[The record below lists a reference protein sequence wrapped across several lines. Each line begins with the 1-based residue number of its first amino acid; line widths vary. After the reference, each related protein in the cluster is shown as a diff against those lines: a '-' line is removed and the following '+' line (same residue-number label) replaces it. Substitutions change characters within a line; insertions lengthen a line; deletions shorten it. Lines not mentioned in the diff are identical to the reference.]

1 MRLRIVL
8 FVLLIAPASCKAHP
22 APTSATATAKAVF
35 RFSPRPNR
43 AAEVHWRAW
52 DPAVFADARAQ
63 HKPILLSLAAIWCHW
78 CHVLDETT
86 LSDPR
91 VIALLNRDFL
101 PVRVDA
107 DQHPEVERRY
117 LLGGWPTVAFLTPQ
131 GEIIDG
137 GTYVPPDA
145 FVALGESALA
155 AFREGGA
162 ALNDHLARYR
172 QREDPVRPGPVDAQI
187 VETVARTLG
196 GEADRKN
203 GGFGGAP
210 KFPNG
215 EAVTL
220 LFDVGETELAKQAL
234 DGMLRLEDPVAGG
247 FYRYA
252 MSADWTH
259 PHYEKMLRVN
269 AELLAAYARGFR
281 VTHDERYRACA
292 RRIAAYLRANLFDPS
307 SGMLWASQDA
317 DEIYYGLDE
326 KARAARPAPYID
338 RTLLV
343 DRASIA
349 VEALSGAA
357 RELDDPSLL
366 DLARRAIAPILAMQE
381 PDGRFAHA
389 RQKGGAPEVRGQL
402 ADQAHAALALYA
414 LASALPGSPDAA
426 RFRKAADRALDGTLR
441 TLAAPAGGYYDAD
454 AGTLGLTAN
463 RRRPLEENA
472 AFARALLAG
481 GRRAE
486 AAKTLAAF
494 AGSYA
499 LYGGEAA
506 GYARAVRELIG
517 EK

>member
-35 RFSPRPNR
+35 RFSPRPNH
-43 AAEVHWRAW
+43 AAAVHWRAW
-52 DPAVFADARAQ
+52 DPAVFAEARAQ

-117 LLGGWPTVAFLTPQ
+117 LLGCWPTVAFLTPQ
-131 GEIIDG
+131 GGIIDG

-220 LFDVGETELAKQAL
+220 LFAGLVSVFFGVAEEPPQA
-234 DGMLRLEDPVAGG
+234 
-247 FYRYA
+247 
-252 MSADWTH
+252 
-259 PHYEKMLRVN
+259 
-269 AELLAAYARGFR
+269 AA
-281 VTHDERYRACA
+281 
-292 RRIAAYLRANLFDPS
+292 LNS
-307 SGMLWASQDA
+307 
-317 DEIYYGLDE
+317 
-326 KARAARPAPYID
+326 ARPAKPAMID
-338 RTLLV
+338 APNRIALFSC
-343 DRASIA
+343 DRKRCGAHGASIA
-349 VEALSGAA
+349 GA
-357 RELDDPSLL
+357 
-366 DLARRAIAPILAMQE
+366 
-381 PDGRFAHA
+381 
-389 RQKGGAPEVRGQL
+389 
-402 ADQAHAALALYA
+402 
-414 LASALPGSPDAA
+414 
-426 RFRKAADRALDGTLR
+426 
-441 TLAAPAGGYYDAD
+441 
-454 AGTLGLTAN
+454 
-463 RRRPLEENA
+463 
-472 AFARALLAG
+472 
-481 GRRAE
+481 
-486 AAKTLAAF
+486 
-494 AGSYA
+494 
-499 LYGGEAA
+499 
-506 GYARAVRELIG
+506 
-517 EK
+517 